1 MLKETIPPLDH
12 EELIRRRKKI
22 TQFMT
27 AFQQSHNVDEMSS
40 EELDLWIEKLR
51 PLRMEMRA
59 IDAILNSYDWP

>member
-12 EELIRRRKKI
+12 EELIKRRKKI
-22 TQFMT
+22 ANFV
-27 AFQQSHNVDEMSS
+27 ANFQQSHNVYEMSS

-59 IDAILNSYDWP
+59 IDAILDSYDWQ